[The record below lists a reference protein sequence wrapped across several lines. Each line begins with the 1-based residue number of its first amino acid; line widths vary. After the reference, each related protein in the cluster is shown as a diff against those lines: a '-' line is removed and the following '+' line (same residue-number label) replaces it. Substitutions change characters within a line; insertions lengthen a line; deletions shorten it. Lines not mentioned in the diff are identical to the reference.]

1 MDIMSYVDSAIEF
14 SKDKIDKVLAFWNDL
29 EDDRKRLLIGC
40 IAATCLVIVVAGIA
54 YGIGKA
60 HGERLAFEEED
71 F

>member
-1 MDIMSYVDSAIEF
+1 MDIMSFVDSAIEF
-14 SKDKIDKVLAFWNDL
+14 SKDKIDKVLDFWNGL
-29 EDDRKRLLIGC
+29 EDDRKKLLIGC
-40 IAATCLVIVVAGIA
+40 IAATCVVIVVAGVA